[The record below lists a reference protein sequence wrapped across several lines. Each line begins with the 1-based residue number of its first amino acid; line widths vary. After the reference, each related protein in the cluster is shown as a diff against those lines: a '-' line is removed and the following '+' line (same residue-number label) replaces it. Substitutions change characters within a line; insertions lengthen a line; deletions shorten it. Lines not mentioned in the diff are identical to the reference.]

1 MSQLQV
7 DSLNEIFRY
16 LESDKF
22 TLRSCMLVNHLW
34 CKISMK
40 FFWRNVYN
48 YNISN
53 VNTLISCLPN
63 ESKKILYES
72 GINIS
77 NQTSEYNYAK
87 FCKVLSM
94 DRVHYMVNNLLE
106 TQQFTLKILVMQ
118 ELLKMFEKQV
128 SLDCLTVY
136 YYDFTPKN
144 WLKNLSELHCYSNL
158 SSEFFYQ
165 LSQICHNISLLDIR
179 IGNYISNGLAKLIS
193 VQKNLKYFSMKQ
205 DDDNDIPSLITEL
218 PNSLI
223 KLNLY
228 GSNCIPLSFIS
239 KFSNLQELE
248 LSYSYQEDF
257 IGFEELQ
264 HIFFPQLQILK
275 IRRAFPRDELL
286 KIFLENNGKNL
297 KEFYLGD
304 FGGISDKSLNLAIA
318 RTCPNLKKLSTGFSY
333 ELITLQIVFDGCQY
347 LESIR
352 IWYEKKALEAIAKY
366 SHNIDELILYHHSF
380 KARFELLPKE
390 LESFFI
396 DWKNR
401 VPQKSLSLIIVTCS
415 TRSLEKNDENMKII
429 EKYRKLGI
437 IKKFKVT
444 DFNDDDL
451 YLDLNHFRKN

>member
-1 MSQLQV
+1 
-7 DSLNEIFRY
+7 
-16 LESDKF
+16 
-22 TLRSCMLVNHLW
+22 
-34 CKISMK
+34 
-40 FFWRNVYN
+40 
-48 YNISN
+48 
-53 VNTLISCLPN
+53 
-63 ESKKILYES
+63 
-72 GINIS
+72 
-77 NQTSEYNYAK
+77 
-87 FCKVLSM
+87 
-94 DRVHYMVNNLLE
+94 
-106 TQQFTLKILVMQ
+106 
-118 ELLKMFEKQV
+118 
-128 SLDCLTVY
+128 
-136 YYDFTPKN
+136 
-144 WLKNLSELHCYSNL
+144 
-158 SSEFFYQ
+158 
-165 LSQICHNISLLDIR
+165 
-179 IGNYISNGLAKLIS
+179 
-193 VQKNLKYFSMKQ
+193 MKQ
-205 DDDNDIPSLITEL
+205 DDDNDIPSLITKL

-304 FGGISDKSLNLAIA
+304 FGGFSDKSLNLAIA
-318 RTCPNLKKLSTGFSY
+318 RTCPNLKKLSIGFSY
-333 ELITLQIVFDGCQY
+333 ELKTLKIVFDGCQY

-352 IWYEKKALEAIAKY
+352 IWYAEKALEAIAKY
-366 SHNIDELILYHHSF
+366 PHNIDEYELILYYHSF
-380 KARFELLPKE
+380 KAQFELLPKE

-415 TRSLEKNDENMKII
+415 TRSLEKNDENMKVI

-451 YLDLNHFRKN
+451 KLDLNYFQKN

>member
-1 MSQLQV
+1 MRVELTFQTKLQNITMQNFV
-7 DSLNEIFRY
+7 KFYQWTVFITWLIIF
-16 LESDKF
+16 
-22 TLRSCMLVNHLW
+22 
-34 CKISMK
+34 
-40 FFWRNVYN
+40 
-48 YNISN
+48 
-53 VNTLISCLPN
+53 
-63 ESKKILYES
+63 
-72 GINIS
+72 
-77 NQTSEYNYAK
+77 
-87 FCKVLSM
+87 
-94 DRVHYMVNNLLE
+94 
-106 TQQFTLKILVMQ
+106 LKH
-118 ELLKMFEKQV
+118 
-128 SLDCLTVY
+128 
-136 YYDFTPKN
+136 
-144 WLKNLSELHCYSNL
+144 KNLSELHCYSNL